1 MNDPRRGLRRRSAV
15 AVIAAAG
22 LIALTAGRA
31 AADCDEIPF
40 SEQVASADVIFAGTM
55 DHVRV
60 EHSTLFAGSYSLLT
74 FRNVVYAKGNGPTE
88 SLTISQ
94 PGVVGLMA
102 DWPGFEPGVRYVAFA
117 TQGRTRGNG
126 RWRTHL
132 EAMPCTRLHPFSV
145 RADSTGREVV
155 RDVRGRIVLA
165 VGPNR
170 IVLLA
175 QRPWDPAQPWVERDS
190 TGAPIKPPLAGHW
203 LDGSV
208 KVQVLWPDGD
218 PGTRVGEADL
228 IAWLRG
234 VERGGPPPAGW
245 ASGGAA
251 AAPDSTTAGGSA
263 IAPDSTTAGTSA
275 VAPEAAPA
283 DSARAPGGAP
293 VPGSPSA
300 R

>member
-1 MNDPRRGLRRRSAV
+1 LIDPERGLRRWRAV
-15 AVIAAAG
+15 AVIATAG
-22 LIALTAGRA
+22 LIALAAGRA
-31 AADCDEIPF
+31 AADCDETPF
-40 SEQVASADVIFAGTM
+40 PEQVAAADVIFAGTM

-74 FRNVVYAKGNGPTE
+74 FRDVVYAKGKGPAG

-117 TQGRTRGNG
+117 TEGETRGSG
-126 RWRTHL
+126 KSRTDL
-132 EAMPCTRLHPFSV
+132 EAMSCTRLHPFSV

-165 VGPNR
+165 LGQNR

-175 QRPWDPAQPWVERDS
+175 EHPWDPAQPWVERDS

-208 KVQVLWPDGD
+208 EVQVVWPDRD

-234 VERGGPPPAGW
+234 VERGGPPPADGPS
-245 ASGGAA
+245 AGGGVAAPDA
-251 AAPDSTTAGGSA
+251 AAPDSTTARGGPVPAS
-263 IAPDSTTAGTSA
+263 PDSTG
-275 VAPEAAPA
+275 
-283 DSARAPGGAP
+283 APGGAP